1 MNIPMPNR
9 LSIIQVALLSIY
21 AVAMAGGQI
30 LFKLAALKI
39 SPGDIFAKQLIAL
52 VYNGYFSV
60 AVVLYAILTVLW
72 VWILSL
78 TPLSRAYPFVALAFA
93 ITPVA
98 GGLLFGEP
106 ISVRLVFGI
115 CLVLGGLLCVA
126 T

>member
-1 MNIPMPNR
+1 MNIPMANR

-39 SPGDIFAKQLIAL
+39 SPGDIFAKRLIAL
-52 VYNGYFSV
+52 AYNGYFGV

>member
-1 MNIPMPNR
+1 MNIPMANR

-39 SPGDIFAKQLIAL
+39 SPGDIFAKRLIAL
-52 VYNGYFSV
+52 AYNGYFGV

-72 VWILSL
+72 VWILSF